1 MPRLSDS
8 TIGLA
13 LTIYIDKDSTKMA
26 DLPNDGTVRGDDS
39 SSLTIGHGTEDVL
52 NHASEQL
59 AAWPLR
65 ENGPNVTLGVQSA
78 PTPNNTSA
86 ETSNARSSLDN
97 GPDVTDSHT
106 TNYVMRIDAAQE
118 VGEASTTQVQDNNDN
133 HPRSSFEIMGC
144 LTPNLGTNQLQPV
157 RGVGPTLSRPPSS
170 MPDFGF
176 VGQNNAPSEPAVQVA
191 ADLLDEH
198 RTSPI
203 IQFSIAL
210 FFFFT
215 AGFSTTAAG
224 VLKTVYEQADRP
236 FTTGHEAWLGLS
248 IFFFVF
254 SSAGLGFVL
263 FRSPEVLAEIPRRAR
278 ALPWGVHWP
287 RLRLK
292 RVHLPRLHWPA
303 IKMPRPGQYG
313 GRSLRNLPH
322 AKELELDE
330 LENQPRRPPTP
341 YPGTSSQVP
350 TYSAQ
355 AFPHGHP
362 QTLPLGFPVPPT
374 ASISRMHS
382 GVSRVSST
390 SFRSDPR
397 SVSPLS
403 DVPPAPPPKDPGFSR
418 FQSQQPLLPP
428 AVSGDTVAQSD
439 TRASIL
445 TTLCDAV
452 QLSNPDNEQGRA
464 AQNYSPLAMAS
475 SPATAATSRD
485 SASIQSPKPTYPIE
499 LASPSRGK
507 ERED

>member
-1 MPRLSDS
+1 M
-8 TIGLA
+8 
-13 LTIYIDKDSTKMA
+13 
-26 DLPNDGTVRGDDS
+26 
-39 SSLTIGHGTEDVL
+39 TIGHGTEDVL

-65 ENGPNVTLGVQSA
+65 ENGPNMTLGVQSA

-86 ETSNARSSLDN
+86 ETSNARSSLDDA
-97 GPDVTDSHT
+97 PDVADSHT

-144 LTPNLGTNQLQPV
+144 LTPNPGTNQLQPI

-176 VGQNNAPSEPAVQVA
+176 IGHNGTPPQSVSQIANHPQEDSATCSIIYFTLALAMVFISGFSAAAAVAVCTSLGQVGKSV
-191 ADLLDEH
+191 
-198 RTSPI
+198 
-203 IQFSIAL
+203 
-210 FFFFT
+210 T
-215 AGFSTTAAG
+215 AGH
-224 VLKTVYEQADRP
+224 KT
-236 FTTGHEAWLGLS
+236 WLALS
-248 IFFFVF
+248 MVFFLFA
-254 SSAGLGFVL
+254 SAGLGHVL
-263 FRSPEVLAEIPRRAR
+263 CSSPHVLAEISRRVR
-278 ALPWGVHWP
+278 AFPWGIHWP
-287 RLRLK
+287 HLRSL
-292 RVHLPRLHWPA
+292 RIRWPHIHWPV
-303 IKMPRPGQYG
+303 IKMPRSGQYG

-350 TYSAQ
+350 TRSAQ
-355 AFPHGHP
+355 ASPQGHP
-362 QTLPLGFPVPPT
+362 QTLPLGFPIPPT

-382 GVSRVSST
+382 GVSRMTNT
-390 SFRSDPR
+390 SFQSDPR

-403 DVPPAPPPKDPGFSR
+403 DVPPAPPPKDRGFSR